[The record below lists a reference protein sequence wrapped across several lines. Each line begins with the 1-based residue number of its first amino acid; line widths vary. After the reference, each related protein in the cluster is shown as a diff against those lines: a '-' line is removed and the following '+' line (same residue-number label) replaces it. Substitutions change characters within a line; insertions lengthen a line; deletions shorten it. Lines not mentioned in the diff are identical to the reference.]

1 MMKLLFPSHP
11 LKPRLPDPGFQ
22 DEFDAAI
29 RAGFTCEL
37 YSLEDLGLV
46 TPDWQRSG
54 ARHLQVML
62 RLFSFVG
69 G

>member
-1 MMKLLFPSHP
+1 MRLFALVLRVNSIVS
-11 LKPRLPDPGFQ
+11 K
-22 DEFDAAI
+22 
-29 RAGFTCEL
+29 TC
-37 YSLEDLGLV
+37 GLV